1 MSSEIIIEMASEIEA
16 LSKLCYDL
24 ILELEQYKAVDEEER
39 RYYGITS
46 DTRRDTF

>member
-1 MSSEIIIEMASEIEA
+1 MSPEIIIEMASEIEA

-24 ILELEQYKAVDEEER
+24 ILELEQYKTVDEEER

-46 DTRRDTF
+46 DTG